1 MTPSAPNSSI
11 CGIRALQYRDLEAI
25 ATLATEASAL
35 ESDCCVTGHL
45 ESRLPELRRWYGAL
59 KVLSILP
66 DSARQHLGVY
76 VAERDR
82 QIVGAI
88 AVEPTNTPRTTW
100 RVQQV
105 LAAHGTI
112 SAQDVGSQ
120 LLRHCLEK
128 IWEART
134 WMVEANVH
142 HAQLQGLYR
151 RGGFQPLAQFTYWD
165 ISAAILQEL
174 AERDPQLPNLHPASS
189 NEARLLYQLDTV
201 SMPPLLRQVFDRH
214 VDDFKLGFWSGLRE
228 SCDRWFGAANCVR
241 AYVFEPQRKAAIGY
255 FCLQIDR
262 HGQSPHQ
269 AHLVVHPAYTW
280 LYPEL
285 LAQMAQAV
293 RNYPT
298 QSLQLRSADYQP
310 EREEYL
316 ERIGA
321 EPRERTLLMSRSVW
335 HKLREAKPLERL
347 QLSGVLQSL
356 QPSRPPIPSRF
367 SLDPT
372 TPAATTPAI
381 QPEPGESPESPE
393 RPA

>member
-1 MTPSAPNSSI
+1 MTPSIPDPTTCSI
-11 CGIRALQYRDLEAI
+11 RVLQYRDLEAI
-25 ATLATEASAL
+25 AALAAEVSAL

-45 ESRLPELRRWYGAL
+45 ESRLPELRRWSGAL
-59 KVLSILP
+59 QVLSVLP

-76 VAERDR
+76 VAECDR

-105 LAAHGTI
+105 LAAHSATL
-112 SAQDVGSQ
+112 SAQEIGSQ

-142 HAQLQGLYR
+142 HQQLQGLYR

-165 ISAAILQEL
+165 IDIKSLQQL

-214 VDDFKLGFWSGLRE
+214 VDDFKLSFWRSLRE
-228 SCDRWFGAANCVR
+228 SCDRWFGPTNCIR

-255 FCLQIDR
+255 FCLQIAR

-285 LAQMAQAV
+285 FAQMARAV
-293 RNYPT
+293 WGFPA

-321 EPRERTLLMSRSVW
+321 EPMERTLLMSRSVW

-356 QPSRPPIPSRF
+356 QPNRPPIPSRF
-367 SLDPT
+367 SAIESTATQPDPSD
-372 TPAATTPAI
+372 
-381 QPEPGESPESPE
+381 SPESPK
-393 RPA
+393 RPG

>member
-1 MTPSAPNSSI
+1 MTPSIPDPST
-11 CGIRALQYRDLEAI
+11 CDIRALQYRDLEAI
-25 ATLATEASAL
+25 AALAAKASAL

-45 ESRLPELRRWYGAL
+45 ESRLPELRRWHGAL
-59 KVLSILP
+59 QVLSVLP
-66 DSARQHLGVY
+66 DSARKHLGIY
-76 VAERDR
+76 VAECNR

-105 LAAHGTI
+105 LAAHSAVL
-112 SAQDVGSQ
+112 SAQEIGSQ

-142 HAQLQGLYR
+142 HQQLQGLYR

-165 ISAAILQEL
+165 IDVESLQKL
-174 AERDPQLPNLHPASS
+174 AEREPQLPNLHPASS
-189 NEARLLYQLDTV
+189 TEARLLYQLDTV

-214 VDDFKLGFWSGLRE
+214 VDDFTLSFWRGLRE
-228 SCDRWFGAANCVR
+228 SCDRWFGPANCTR

-255 FCLQIDR
+255 FYLQIAR

-285 LAQMAQAV
+285 FAQMARTV
-293 RNYPT
+293 RGYPA

-316 ERIGA
+316 DRIGA
-321 EPRERTLLMSRSVW
+321 EPMERTLLMSRSVW

-356 QPSRPPIPSRF
+356 QPNRPPIPSRF
-367 SLDPT
+367 SAIEPTATQSDPS
-372 TPAATTPAI
+372 
-381 QPEPGESPESPE
+381 ESSEAPE